1 MAKRTRKP
9 PVKPEKAREW
19 LKRNEEMGESPPQIA
34 RSDGYDVRTVR
45 KQLERMRQERELREA
60 KQVVL
65 RQALEKH
72 YADICTFAEN
82 LMAEFVLS
90 TLSEVPVTLKRDPMW
105 KAMREHLPRSSIWR
119 DITAWDRL
127 VEGFRLSAGAVME
140 RTRNEAEAKTGLRF
154 VSSPNEIGLIEGL
167 LKAILFHLQSLAE
180 GGQGLSDIRFS
191 RTKTQTG
198 IRLEWGAFTIGNV
211 PEDKAEQVEESCLSL
226 IKEATSWEENEALS
240 KQIRE
245 LAKVWEDLKEEIT
258 RIILRRVVE
267 GKCRYCPF

>member
-72 YADICTFAEN
+72 YADICAFAEN
-82 LMAEFVLS
+82 LMAKFVLGNP
-90 TLSEVPVTLKRDPMW
+90 SEVPVMLKGDPMW

-140 RTRNEAEAKTGLRF
+140 RTRSKTEAKTGLKF
-154 VSSPNEIGLIEGL
+154 VSSPKEIALIEGL
-167 LKAILFHLQSLAE
+167 PKAIVFHLQSLVE
-180 GGQGLSDIRFS
+180 GGQGANAFTFS

-211 PEDKAEQVEESCLSL
+211 PEDKVEQVQEACLCL
-226 IKEATSWEENEALS
+226 MKEATSWEENEALS